1 MAGLGEWDT
10 NKTLPNHVNVMFT
23 KSKHVIFVAI
33 DSQNMYRSIV
43 FVLYVSHFIRNKRRF
58 YHLHHR
64 NALQRSTS
72 ANQTRFQDVIRPSIN
87 PPTTTTTKAVQF
99 QAHIVTSLLSYFQDL
114 IKDMKSELSGDFKET
129 VLACYETPARYDAW
143 CVKNAIYVSCR

>member
-1 MAGLGEWDT
+1 
-10 NKTLPNHVNVMFT
+10 MFT
-23 KSKHVIFVAI
+23 KTKRVIFVAI
-33 DSQNMYRSIV
+33 DLQTNCLLIFCV
-43 FVLYVSHFIRNKRRF
+43 TFFRNKRGF

-72 ANQTRFQDVIRPSIN
+72 ANQTRFQDVIRPSID
-87 PPTTTTTKAVQF
+87 PSTTTPTKAMLF
-99 QAHIVTSLLSYFQDL
+99 YAHIVTSLLSYFQDL